1 MALCRER
8 LLSFS
13 VKENEQVTT
22 SGRVNEVHIEET
34 LREVRRNLRNTNRA
48 FTDLVGSFRS

>member
-1 MALCRER
+1 M
-8 LLSFS
+8 
-13 VKENEQVTT
+13 KENEQVTT
-22 SGRVNEVHIEET
+22 SGHVNEVHIEET